1 MVRVGGLSV
10 TRIYHA
16 RLVRWDEPGLRFR
29 DSTAN
34 DSTLL
39 LYLCPRRGGARGERA
54 SGAEFNDNEAPL

>member
-1 MVRVGGLSV
+1 M

-34 DSTLL
+34 DSTLS
-39 LYLCPRRGGARGERA
+39 LYLCPRRGGGRGGRA